1 MNFMLAKGD
10 IAASD
15 VLAGLLMGGLLLIFG
30 LIAIAK
36 IREAIAPRQI
46 GNRMRRFFGPD
57 VKLLQAHEKNF
68 PGWDLGSL
76 SRAVASFVEECCESS
91 QRLGSINVATSIQ
104 PLIPTEPQNAIMR
117 TKPVA
122 LTYERLP
129 VDVDRDESFVSNA
142 LYFAT
147 IRPDVTASARAAGG
161 RVTTGHFTLDP
172 RSSNSDSSATSA
184 AGSERV
190 AIFLAKD
197 TSSAHAEEFCD
208 FEGPTGG
215 GAGASS
221 AQPAA
226 RLLVSIACRSR
237 DVADFFFAE
246 IERRRQSHSIYRG
259 KVIEPV
265 IHPGGVQ
272 SIGFRKIEAMSEQDL
287 ELPAAVKQLI
297 DNSIVAFYESRD
309 TLASMGVELKRG
321 ILFHSPPGT
330 GKTSICRYLAGLLN
344 NFTVCFV
351 SGRRLL
357 YPREL
362 CRMARYLQPAMLVFE
377 DIDLIAQERDANGLA
392 TILGELM
399 NQIDECEPREQV
411 LFVMN
416 TNSLERLERAVR
428 DRAGRVDQI
437 IDVPLPDQEA
447 RARLLQRFA
456 KSSSPP
462 EAELA
467 RVAAA
472 TDGATPATLKEVVK
486 RAAVMAVRNAGR
498 GADPRSLRLNAQ
510 DLLLAYEQVGRNRT
524 SRNDRS

>member
-1 MNFMLAKGD
+1 
-10 IAASD
+10 
-15 VLAGLLMGGLLLIFG
+15 V
-30 LIAIAK
+30 
-36 IREAIAPRQI
+36 
-46 GNRMRRFFGPD
+46 
-57 VKLLQAHEKNF
+57 
-68 PGWDLGSL
+68 
-76 SRAVASFVEECCESS
+76 
-91 QRLGSINVATSIQ
+91 T
-104 PLIPTEPQNAIMR
+104 
-117 TKPVA
+117 

-172 RSSNSDSSATSA
+172 RGSGSGSGGGGGGPSEANLT
-184 AGSERV
+184 GSERV

-197 TSSAHAEEFCD
+197 TSGAHAEELCD
-208 FEGPTGG
+208 FEDGG
-215 GAGASS
+215 SGAGGRS
-221 AQPAA
+221 APPAA
-226 RLLVSIACRSR
+226 RILLSIACRSR

-246 IERRRQSHSIYRG
+246 IERRRQFHSIYRG

-265 IHPGGVQ
+265 INHGGVQ
-272 SIGFRKIEAMSEQDL
+272 SVGFRKLEPMTEHDL

-330 GKTSICRYLAGLLN
+330 GKTSICRYLAGLLS

-377 DIDLIAQERDANGLA
+377 DIVLIAQERDANGLA

-399 NQIDECEPREQV
+399 NQIDECEPASRC
-411 LFVMN
+411 
-416 TNSLERLERAVR
+416 
-428 DRAGRVDQI
+428 
-437 IDVPLPDQEA
+437 
-447 RARLLQRFA
+447 
-456 KSSSPP
+456 SSS
-462 EAELA
+462 
-467 RVAAA
+467 
-472 TDGATPATLKEVVK
+472 
-486 RAAVMAVRNAGR
+486 
-498 GADPRSLRLNAQ
+498 
-510 DLLLAYEQVGRNRT
+510 
-524 SRNDRS
+524 